1 MANYLDIIDF
11 DGIKTNADLEDLDSK
26 IAQAIENFR
35 IVDGKLVKTYA
46 GGTPSTLPA
55 FALGIVNHATT
66 GVNDDYVVYGIYT
79 FISDKV
85 KNPLNDAGD
94 GFKYVIVLISTS
106 KSKVRIFWWD
116 EERPTLSQLIQCFPI
131 TETAMAVD
139 FNVVHNFDDAGDS
152 SGGHYA
158 LIQDVKAPNGT
169 SLYFTDGSTPI
180 GSYDI
185 PEETGTTKN
194 LHMNISQVP
203 SLYGSPW
210 YGQLS
215 TDVYAGFTNHNYLG
229 GKDGSAMLDN
239 SNTLTTDSDSTGYDL
254 LADISGYQSAGFSK
268 YDKIVDFHYY
278 RTLQNSS
285 ADGGIMVRGI
295 GSNTSA
301 FTQLDGTYYNSLR
314 NSGSVGHPLMIGWGD
329 AVYIAY
335 GWKLYKY
342 TLPSSDGIHLSETK
356 IYPTDNSTLDSDYNI
371 QALCVRDGV
380 NYLYIGHNDGRI
392 SRVDTSGN
400 VTDNANLGCQNVK
413 SIKIQ
418 KRGTTTYRM
427 WMSDNAQLLRYWD
440 FDASVTTTFSQQSS
454 ISVSTSNLPWTA
466 ADDLKKIETF
476 NAGLSGSNSYESL
489 IFCWR
494 DKSNPSTFVTKYS
507 ATIHHSGA
515 SAPVWTN
522 HWSNIQSVFSS
533 LPTNGNESV
542 GDAKCLIMKRLGAD
556 PLGND
561 NLYFVYSKYSNTIGS
576 SDYNSSRLYKVKETG
591 NGGILFTDGALGLIK
606 GHEISYLHDITTS
619 DDVFRFSTGYIVQ
632 FYLDFLSAT
641 NSSSQKSFHIKDIG
655 WKSSLSSAWSSN
667 GTCEYRY
674 VDLSSK
680 VGLPNVYHKKAR
692 NPIIPSGDSFRVFPG
707 NVGQITYSGITNE
720 AKGVWVGYIDRS
732 LFGGKIVHSPDFYGY
747 ENRIVNPFSVKDA
760 ETKQIFEDSD
770 PESVHPSDRIRYTAT
785 AIYDGVQES
794 ELPTGLTDVLQLSSA
809 ASPKTSKSEIQ
820 VNITFDTQTLNKR
833 ITGLKLYRSYPST
846 TGVYEPYKLVK
857 SYNFVDTSIDADY
870 DADSKLFFVG
880 RQYDQK
886 YALIYDEAGTIASW
900 FDSMNGS
907 SYDNGQFTKTTTTGS
922 EAETFTDGGGVSDT
936 KFALKVGGNW
946 KRKISTI
953 KRLRHYKIA
962 GGSSNSVTL
971 TTDIAS
977 DTTSVVVNNS
987 NQLVVND
994 YYLLGYRGVHRDDKE
1009 FNDEWNDV
1017 PGGSWSSSESYY
1029 QNYEYIKVTAI
1040 NTSTNTITIARGQN
1054 VNSYNST
1061 AQSFSAGH
1069 PLKLNPATQGHEM
1082 SKWYQFKVTKDFNG
1096 SFFDSSW
1103 KIYRERVGPGW
1114 HDADPTGSSKA
1125 FAGEKTMYVIPRV
1138 DRDSDD
1144 GGDFS
1149 SWRFTD
1155 NTINGSQIISRQT
1168 YLNKLDTQLPILES
1182 ESGSDENVV
1191 ELKIK
1196 EAYVCP
1202 TFEQDGIIPVLNNKK
1217 FDDPD
1222 SDNTH
1227 VAIGEFEVYNS
1238 ISFEHNSTGVSTIRI
1253 LDDGLI
1259 SLEEHQFESEDNIT
1273 INAQYGKILK
1283 GRLFLGNIV
1292 LDPGDENEDHS
1303 DWLAY
1308 SELNQ
1313 FDVRPVSNIIPF
1325 EDREGGPITG
1335 LSEMFGRL
1343 VVFKP
1348 QAIFVLDITDPSS
1361 PTSWIRKESKI
1372 NIGNIA
1378 SEGLVEVHD
1387 TIFIIHNDGIY
1398 SVTAN
1403 MIASATATPSQLEKI
1418 TEDIDDIFLKIDAKG
1433 SIRGIYD
1440 QEKNEVLYEWTRSS
1454 SREIW
1459 AYNIYNKKWR
1469 EVNMSENADLW
1480 TYNEN
1485 SNPMA
1490 YDKTSNKI
1498 LKFDVKKAVGT
1509 LWKSKRFR
1517 LDYDRKRLIRYA
1529 TIRHTSSENLTFNI
1543 YLDGSNSASFTH
1555 TITNTGTS
1563 AVSKFPVK
1571 RYLKNFEVELVS
1583 PSSLNNVEIEQLTFE
1598 ME

>member
-26 IAQAIENFR
+26 IAQAIENYR

-66 GVNDDYVVYGIYT
+66 GVNSDYVVYGIYT

-85 KNPLNDAGD
+85 TTPLNDAGD
-94 GFKYVIVLISTS
+94 GYKYVIVLISTS
-106 KSKVRIFWWD
+106 TNKVKIFWWD
-116 EERPTLSQLIQCFPI
+116 EERPTLSQLTECFPI
-131 TETAMAVD
+131 TESAMAVEFSVD
-139 FNVVHNFDDAGDS
+139 HNFDDAGDS
-152 SGGHYA
+152 SNGHYA

-169 SLYFTDGSTPI
+169 SLYFSDGTTPI

-185 PEETGTTKN
+185 PEATGTTKI
-194 LHMNISQVP
+194 LHMNISQV
-203 SLYGSPW
+203 SGLHSSPW

-229 GKDGSAMLDN
+229 GKDSSATLDN
-239 SNTLTTDSDSTGYDL
+239 SDTLTTDSSSSGYDL
-254 LADISGYQSAGFSK
+254 SSDISGYQSAGFSK

-278 RTLQNSS
+278 RRVQDGG

-295 GSNTSA
+295 GSNTST
-301 FTQLDGTYYNSLR
+301 FNQLDGTYYNSLR
-314 NSGSVGHPLMIGWGD
+314 TSGTVGHPLMVGWGD
-329 AVYIAY
+329 AVYVAY
-335 GWKLYKY
+335 DWKLYKY

-356 IYPTDNSTLDSDYNI
+356 IYPTDNSTLDSDYDI
-371 QALCVRDGV
+371 QALCVRDNV
-380 NYLYIGHNDGRI
+380 DYLYIGHKDGSI

-400 VTDNANLGCQNVK
+400 VESNGGLGCQNIK

-418 KRGTTTYRM
+418 RRGTTYYRM
-427 WMSDNAQLLRYWD
+427 WMSDNGQVLKFWD
-440 FDASVTTTFSQQSS
+440 FDISASITFSSQSS
-454 ISVSTSNLPWTA
+454 TTVSASNLPWNS
-466 ADDLKKIETF
+466 ADDNKKIETF
-476 NAGLSGSNSYESL
+476 DAGLSGSLDYESL

-494 DKSNPSTFVTKYS
+494 DKTNPSSLVTKYS
-507 ATIHHSGA
+507 ATVHHTGDSLA
-515 SAPVWTN
+515 NWSTHWTN
-522 HWSNIQSVFSS
+522 NSPQYVFSG
-533 LPTNGNESV
+533 LPTDATETTGNG
-542 GDAKCLIMKRLGAD
+542 KCLIMKRLGAD
-556 PLGND
+556 PGGN
-561 NLYFVYSKYSNTIGS
+561 NYLYFVFSKYANSLGG
-576 SDYNSSRLYKVKETG
+576 DYNSSRLFKVKEEG
-591 NGGILFTDGALGLIK
+591 SGGILFDDSLLGLIK
-606 GHEISYLHDITTS
+606 DHEISYIHDITTS
-619 DDVFRFSTGYIVQ
+619 DDIFRFSTGYVVQ

-641 NSSSQKSFHIKDIG
+641 SQASQRSVHVKDIG
-655 WKSSLSSAWSSN
+655 WKSTLSSSWIGN

-680 VGLPNVYHKKAR
+680 VGLPDVYHKKAR
-692 NPIIPSGDSFRVFPG
+692 NPIIPSGDSFRAFPG
-707 NVGQITYSGITNE
+707 NIGKISTNE
-720 AKGVWVGYIDRS
+720 AKGIWVGYIDRS

-747 ENRIVNPFSVKDA
+747 ENRISNPFSVKDA
-760 ETKQIFEDSD
+760 ETKQIIDSNDSD
-770 PESVHPSDRIRYTAT
+770 SVHPSNRIRYTAT

-794 ELPTGLTDVLQLSSA
+794 ELPTGSTEVLQLSSTT
-809 ASPKTSKSEIQ
+809 SPETSKSEILL
-820 VNITFDTQTLNKR
+820 NITFNTQTLNKR

-857 SYNFVDTSIDADY
+857 SYNFVDTSIDTDY

-900 FDSMNGS
+900 FSDMDGGS
-907 SYDNGQFTKTTTTGS
+907 HDNGQFTIDTTTNL
-922 EAETFTDGGGVSDT
+922 EEETFTYGGGVSDT
-936 KFALKVGGNW
+936 KFALKVGGNQ
-946 KRKISTI
+946 KRVISTI

-971 TTDIAS
+971 TTDIGP
-977 DTTSVVVNNS
+977 DTTSVVVTNAS
-987 NQLVVND
+987 QLVVND
-994 YYLLGYRGVHRDDKE
+994 YYLLGYRGVLRDDSE
-1009 FNDEWNDV
+1009 FNTEWNGV

-1029 QNYEYIKVTAI
+1029 QNYEYIQVTAI

-1054 VNSYNST
+1054 RNGYSST
-1061 AQSFSAGH
+1061 AESFSAGH

-1103 KIYRERVGPGW
+1103 QIYREIVGLPGY
-1114 HDADPTGSSKA
+1114 HDPDPTGGSKA

-1149 SWRFTD
+1149 SWRYAD
-1155 NTINGSQIISRQT
+1155 NTINGSQIVGRLT
-1168 YLNKLDTQLPILES
+1168 YLNHKNTQLPII
-1182 ESGSDENVV
+1182 ESGPPSINVE

-1202 TFEQDGIIPVLNNKK
+1202 TFEQDGIIPVKNNKK
-1217 FDDPD
+1217 FCDPG

-1238 ISFEHNSTGVSTIRI
+1238 ISFEHNSTGLSTIRI
-1253 LDDGLI
+1253 LDDGLV
-1259 SLEEHQFESEDNIT
+1259 SLEEHQFESENNIT

-1403 MIASATATPSQLEKI
+1403 MIASATATPSQLDKI
-1418 TEDIDDIFLKIDAKG
+1418 TEDIDDIFLGIDAKG

-1469 EVNMSENADLW
+1469 KINMSENADLW
-1480 TYNEN
+1480 AYNEN

-1490 YDKTSNKI
+1490 YDKTNNKI

-1543 YLDGSNSASFTH
+1543 YLDGSSSASFTH

-1563 AVSKFPVK
+1563 VVSKFPVK